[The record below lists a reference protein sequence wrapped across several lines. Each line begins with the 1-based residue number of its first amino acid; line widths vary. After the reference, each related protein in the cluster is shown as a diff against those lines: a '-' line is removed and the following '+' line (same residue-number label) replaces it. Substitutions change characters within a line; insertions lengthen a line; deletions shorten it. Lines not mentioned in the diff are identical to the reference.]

1 MHHSPEPNFNLSF
14 LVSYIFDAFADYTVD
29 LKYKNSQD
37 NLRVFI
43 RNGMSKIITLPVGS
57 LVDRHRNLMET

>member
-14 LVSYIFDAFADYTVD
+14 LVSYIFDVFADYTVD

-43 RNGMSKIITLPVGS
+43 RNSMSKIITLPAGS
-57 LVDRHRNLMET
+57 LVDRHGNLMET